1 MKILLKTALLLGGLM
16 LPIANYSPTFALP
29 SKQPI
34 QGQKEQLQ
42 KLQSYLNGIQTLR
55 ANFSQTNP
63 DKTKSTGKMYLKRL
77 GKESFGKLR
86 LEYAA
91 PSYDR
96 IIANGET
103 LRHLDGVSKDVS
115 DYSIDSTP
123 ASFLL
128 RHKIDFFNDLQVETL
143 DLKQDKIFLTV
154 RRPGD
159 DSVTLTLIFVMTPLL
174 RLQEWT
180 LLDAQSNT
188 THVVLDHVEIG
199 VPLDEKLF
207 GF

>member
-1 MKILLKTALLLGGLM
+1 MKSLLKAALFICFLM
-16 LPIANYSPTFALP
+16 LPTVNYLPTWAATPTQFM
-29 SKQPI
+29 

-42 KLQSYLNGIQTLR
+42 KLQDYLNGIRTLR

-63 DKTKSTGKMYLKRL
+63 DQTQTKGKMYLKRL

-91 PSYDR
+91 PNYDK
-96 IIANGET
+96 IIADGET

-128 RHKIDFFNDLQVETL
+128 RHKIDFFNDLQVENL
-143 DLKQDKIFLTV
+143 DIQQDKIYLTV

-159 DSVTLTLIFVMTPLL
+159 DSVRLTLIFVMEPLL

-207 GF
+207 RI